1 MHKHKHTRRQKGE
14 GTCDQRQEDRSAGQ
28 KRHGAVHA
36 PLVLDDVDASV
47 VDSVVAL
54 VALVVIVAIFDC
66 RCAEHNQEREPGGD
80 GTEGADLRDELQNQ
94 LQQEVDVGSTR
105 KLLKEVDGQERQ
117 HSVLGRLDPV
127 FLQGSGGGGSSSRE
141 SASKC
146 MQVRFVQK
154 RLQQLCVCAYV
165 RVNT

>member
-1 MHKHKHTRRQKGE
+1 M
-14 GTCDQRQEDRSAGQ
+14 
-28 KRHGAVHA
+28 HA

-127 FLQGSGGGGSSSRE
+127 FL
-141 SASKC
+141 
-146 MQVRFVQK
+146 
-154 RLQQLCVCAYV
+154 
-165 RVNT
+165 

>member
-80 GTEGADLRDELQNQ
+80 GTEVRLMSLTEYDPNARTELRAKKSLYYLIAPQY
-94 LQQEVDVGSTR
+94 
-105 KLLKEVDGQERQ
+105 
-117 HSVLGRLDPV
+117 
-127 FLQGSGGGGSSSRE
+127 
-141 SASKC
+141 
-146 MQVRFVQK
+146 QK
-154 RLQQLCVCAYV
+154 
-165 RVNT
+165 NII